1 MYQCTTIP
9 FTGQQV
15 ELIFMLWEKWLIAVS
30 NAESQKFLDIDQKRG
45 KRATE
50 WRNLWANDV

>member
-1 MYQCTTIP
+1 MIP
-9 FTGQQV
+9 FTGQKV

-30 NAESQKFLDIDQKRG
+30 NAESQTFLDIDQKRG
-45 KRATE
+45 KRARE

>member
-1 MYQCTTIP
+1 MIP